1 MLALGAASTAY
12 ADNAYWHGTR
22 NSNWHHG
29 VQGALSNWYAKP
41 PFATENTPLPPP
53 TDGAIFSPRARQH
66 AVVVTRDVAIDEM
79 LFTPGDFYP
88 GAGQYGIGV
97 ARLATLKLKGRGL
110 INQSGVPPAILVVDR
125 GSFRLG
131 NQARIRS
138 GNGLRT
144 PIVIRGGDLDL
155 RDRSNGGDATVS
167 NTHNGGRF
175 GLVVLDNRASAGNM
189 IIENAGRALT
199 ALFGRS
205 TAGDADLKNSYEF
218 SYPLAAEIDFT
229 HTDGPAGDRKLTA
242 GSIANDFGTV
252 RLGMNQITVLR
263 NFTQGDNGKLEVI
276 VADTLSGRFA
286 GSLRVMGEARIGGT
300 LVVRALR
307 AKIGRYVLFRA
318 AGGRTGAFSK
328 VRYVD
333 FAQTLKARIVDSGT
347 DVILFV
353 ERK

>member
-131 NQARIRS
+131 NQARVRS

-167 NTHNGGRF
+167 NTHNGARF

-189 IIENAGRALT
+189 IIENAGRAVT
-199 ALFGRS
+199 AFFDHS
-205 TAGDADLKNSYEF
+205 TAGDADLRNSYDF
-218 SYPLAAEIDFT
+218 SYPRAARIDFT
-229 HTDGPAGDRKLTA
+229 LTSGPAGDRTLTA

-252 RLGMNQITVLR
+252 QIGRNQITILR
-263 NFTQGDNGKLEVI
+263 NFTQGDNGTLEVEVTRDASGQ
-276 VADTLSGRFA
+276 VAG
-286 GSLRVMGEARIGGT
+286 GLRIRGVARIGGT
-300 LVVRALR
+300 LVVRAPNAR
-307 AKIGRYVLFRA
+307 IGRYPLVRG
-318 AGGRTGAFSK
+318 AGARIGAFSK
-328 VRYVD
+328 VRYLD
-333 FAQTLKARIVDSGT
+333 LAATLKGRIVVSGT
-347 DVILFV
+347 DVILFI